1 PRLAV
6 LAAAADVGEREH
18 AARLDPRDPRCR
30 EAWGQRNVEPA
41 IAVEQRRCRRAHV
54 LAADDEYRNPRP
66 VLGGIEPLLD
76 RDGLGV
82 EHQLPLREL
91 RRLARRD
98 VQPIDRRGAIEAG
111 EAVER
116 LRVPGLAGEPADAAD
131 PAELH
136 RRELAALE
144 V

>member
-1 PRLAV
+1 RYPSCLHDA
-6 LAAAADVGEREH
+6 L
-18 AARLDPRDPRCR
+18 P
-30 EAWGQRNVEPA
+30 
-41 IAVEQRRCRRAHV
+41 I
-54 LAADDEYRNPRP
+54 YPRP

-82 EHQLPLREL
+82 EHQLRLREHG
-91 RRLARRD
+91 RLARRD

-111 EAVER
+111 EAIER
-116 LRVPGLAGEPADAAD
+116 LRVARLAGEPADAAD

-144 V
+144 VERARQRARILEVRQDQPIADDRGAVDRLLGLGYHFAPVAAGAVEID